1 MVRIFRFVIILF
13 SFVSSCHLQERLSSY
28 FTFSYGE
35 KLRVN
40 SHNIVEFYADSELA
54 CALRCSRV
62 ENCDKAIFQKAYKK
76 CSWYQN
82 DQCSKDP
89 NLGEN
94 IKMKKARALTIT
106 KVRNDLHRRFNNWK
120 IFIFSN
126 FSQEFHAT
134 KLF

>member
-13 SFVSSCHLQERLSSY
+13 SFVSCCHLQERLSSY

-40 SHNIVEFYADSELA
+40 SHNIVEFYADSELV

-62 ENCDKAIFQKAYKK
+62 EHCDKAIFQKASKK
-76 CSWYQN
+76 CFWYQN

-94 IKMKKARALTIT
+94 MKMKKARALTIT
-106 KVRNDLHRRFNNWK
+106 KVRNDLHRRFN
-120 IFIFSN
+120 
-126 FSQEFHAT
+126 T
-134 KLF
+134 

>member
-13 SFVSSCHLQERLSSY
+13 SFVSSYHPQERLSSY

-35 KLRVN
+35 KLVN

-62 ENCDKAIFQKAYKK
+62 EHCDKAIFQKASKK
-76 CSWYQN
+76 CFWYQN

-94 IKMKKARALTIT
+94 MKMKKARALTIT

>member
-1 MVRIFRFVIILF
+1 MVRIRRFVIILF
-13 SFVSSCHLQERLSSY
+13 SFVTSCHLQERLSSY

-40 SHNIVEFYADSELA
+40 SHNIVEFYADSELT

-62 ENCDKAIFQKAYKK
+62 EHCDKAIFQKASKK
-76 CSWYQN
+76 CFWYQN

-94 IKMKKARALTIT
+94 MKMKKARALTIT
-106 KVRNDLHRRFNNWK
+106 KVRNDLHRRFNN
-120 IFIFSN
+120 
-126 FSQEFHAT
+126 
-134 KLF
+134 